1 MTRSRGRRR
10 RHWVRWTLLLLL
22 LFVAGTAVVTALQ
35 ARTAYT
41 HLKAVEDRAPQVREQ
56 VRAGDAE
63 GLRRSVVQLRQDTR
77 VAKDAV
83 DGWQWTLLGKLP
95 WVGADFHAV
104 QAVGEA
110 SHLVTAGALRDL
122 VDVSQ
127 KIKVSD
133 LEPVNGRF
141 DTTPLRQAQ
150 PQLAASAASARA
162 ADELLAS
169 VHPDELFGRLRSP
182 VQKAIDNVAALRSAT
197 DAAARASKLLPD
209 VLGASGPR
217 NYLLIV
223 QNNAEPRAL
232 GGIAGSYILLHTDN
246 GRVRLVESRPGSSF
260 GDLKK
265 SVVPLT
271 PGEDGLYSIEMG
283 TFAQNFTAT
292 PDFPRTGQFASAL
305 WQQRMGTK
313 VDGVA
318 AIDPVALGALLRATG
333 PVTLEGGR
341 QLTEQNAAQT
351 LLNQV
356 YFDLPAPDAQDRFFG
371 SAASSIFTKLTS
383 GPYDALTAMDVL
395 GQMADQGRILF
406 WAADPQEERDVA
418 GTRVAGE
425 LRGNDGNRP
434 VVGVFLHD
442 RTGAKVAYYEDM
454 DVSVIPKDCRT
465 QWREYTLKVTLS
477 SHVPANVKDL
487 GTATGLGAHVPVGDI
502 SSQLFTYAPK
512 GGDFTA
518 LRVSKGDTAVSR
530 VQHDGLDALG
540 KQVMLKPGESVE
552 LEYDLRVP
560 PNLTGPIEV
569 RSTPGPGIG
578 RFHVTTTPCTA

>member
-1 MTRSRGRRR
+1 MSSERRR
-10 RHWVRWTLLLLL
+10 RRRWIRWALLLLL

-41 HLKAVEDRAPQVREQ
+41 HLKAVEDRAPQVKEQ
-56 VRAGDAE
+56 VRNGDAE

-77 VAKDAV
+77 VAKEAV

-110 SHLVTAGALRDL
+110 SHLVAAGALRDL

-127 KIKVSD
+127 KVKISD
-133 LEPVNGRF
+133 LQPVDGRF
-141 DTTPLRQAQ
+141 DTAPLRQAQ
-150 PQLAASAASARA
+150 PQLVAAAASARA
-162 ADELLAS
+162 ADDLLAD
-169 VHPDELFGRLRSP
+169 VRPDQLFGRLRGP
-182 VQKAIDNVAALRSAT
+182 AQKAIDNVAALHSAT

-217 NYLLIV
+217 DYLLIV

-232 GGIAGSYILLHTDN
+232 GGIAGSYILLHVEN
-246 GRVRLVESRPGSSF
+246 GKVQLVKTRSGSSF
-260 GDLKK
+260 GDLKQ
-265 SVVPLT
+265 SVLPLT

-292 PDFPRTGQFASAL
+292 PDFPRTAQFARAL

-333 PVTLEGGR
+333 PVTLADGR
-341 QLTEQNAAQT
+341 ELTEQNAAQT

-356 YFDLPAPDAQDRFFG
+356 YFDLPSPDEEDRFFG
-371 SAASSIFTKLTS
+371 AAASSIFTKLTS
-383 GPYDALTAMDVL
+383 GPYDALTAIDAL
-395 GQMADQGRILF
+395 SQMAGEGRVLF
-406 WAADPQEERDVA
+406 WSGNQQEEQDVA

-425 LRGNDGNRP
+425 LRGSDGKSP
-434 VVGVFLHD
+434 VVGIFLHD

-454 DVSVIPKDCRT
+454 DIHVAPKNCRA
-465 QWREYTLKVTLS
+465 REYTVKVTLS

-487 GTATGLGAHVPVGDI
+487 GTASGLGVHVPVGDI

-512 GGDFTA
+512 GGWFSD
-518 LRVSKGDTAVSR
+518 LRVSKGDTAVSQ
-530 VQHDGLDALG
+530 VKHDGLDALG
-540 KQVMLKPGESVE
+540 KQVILTPGESVT
-552 LEYDLRVP
+552 LEYDVVVP
-560 PNLTGPIEV
+560 PELTGPVVV

-578 RFHVTTTPCTA
+578 RFHVTTTPCGA